1 MAERPSPISW
11 LADVLLE
18 ISGLLLGVM
27 MLHVCADVAMKYL
40 ANKPI
45 QGTLEIVS
53 YYYMVGAV
61 FLPVAFIELTRG
73 SVSVD
78 LFFDMMPR
86 ALQIACMVGVLGL
99 CATAY
104 GLLCAITWGDALRS
118 FARSEVVMG
127 PVTVPIWPSRFVL
140 PASFA
145 LGAFV
150 CLWHLARLMLSPQ
163 ARARLLL
170 GQGDGG
176 PV

>member
-1 MAERPSPISW
+1 
-11 LADVLLE
+11 
-18 ISGLLLGVM
+18 M

-53 YYYMVGAV
+53 YYCMVGAV
-61 FLPVAFIELTRG
+61 FLPLAFVELTR
-73 SVSVD
+73 SAVSVD
-78 LFFDMMPR
+78 LFFDRMPR
-86 ALQIACMVGVLGL
+86 WMQLACMVGVLAL
-99 CATAY
+99 CALAY
-104 GLLCAITWGDALRS
+104 GMLCAITWGDALRS

-127 PVTVPIWPSRFVL
+127 PGTVPIWPSRFVL

-145 LGAFV
+145 LWTFV
-150 CLWHLARLMLSPQ
+150 CLLHLARLMLSPQ

-170 GQGDGG
+170 GQGEGG